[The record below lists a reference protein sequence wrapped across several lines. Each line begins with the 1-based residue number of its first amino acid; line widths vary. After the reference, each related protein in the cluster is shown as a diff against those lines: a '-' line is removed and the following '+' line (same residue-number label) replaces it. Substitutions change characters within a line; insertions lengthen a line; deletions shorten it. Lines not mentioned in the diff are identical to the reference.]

1 MNETLI
7 LLLGEDPDQPVRWAF
22 VGADGVRAADTAP
35 DASVLDALAPR
46 AANAQSI
53 VAVLPGE
60 QVAMRAMPSPPRVA
74 SKFKAA
80 AMYLLEDDLAESLDA
95 LHIAVLRRENGGA
108 AFAVKKSIMDGWR
121 DVFAE
126 SGFYPDVIAA
136 DFSLLENRAGQGVI
150 VFEPNRLICAIG
162 DSGFA
167 AERPL
172 ADGLA
177 SMLTADE
184 TIDAVMAH
192 GDPDTERFDASDKP
206 VSWAGHTD
214 DASLFM
220 LYAGGAARSD
230 AANLLQGGYRKRRDW
245 RGALAP
251 WRRAAMLAAACLVG
265 FIAITVADGV
275 RSARLVDRLN
285 DEALTVHRTAFPEA
299 ANVNPRDHARRILS
313 SRTVGPAFLSLTADF
328 ANSIDEEDQIQI
340 DRIRYNAARNEF
352 SVNLSFSDINDLE
365 ALKAKLT
372 ARGVGVREAGGVRRS
387 GGRYIGELQ
396 VSTS

>member
-7 LLLGEDPDQPVRWAF
+7 LLLGEYPGQPVRWAF
-22 VGADGVRAADTAP
+22 VDADGVRAADTAP

-46 AANAQSI
+46 AVNAQSI

-80 AMYLLEDDLAESLDA
+80 AMYLLEDDLAEGLDA

-121 DVFAE
+121 DVFAD
-126 SGFYPDVIAA
+126 SGFFPDFVTT
-136 DFSLLENRAGQGVI
+136 DFSLLENKPGEGVI
-150 VFEPNRLICAIG
+150 VFERSRLICMIG
-162 DSGFA
+162 DRGFA
-167 AERPL
+167 AERPF

-177 SMLTADE
+177 SMLAADE
-184 TIDAVMAH
+184 NIDSIVAY
-192 GDPDTERFDASDKP
+192 GDPDTERFDAGDKP
-206 VSWAGHTD
+206 VSWAGRAD
-214 DASLFM
+214 DASLFS
-220 LYAGGAARSD
+220 LYSDGAGRSD

-245 RGALAP
+245 RSALAP
-251 WRRAAMLAAACLVG
+251 WRRAAVLAAACLVG
-265 FIAITVADGV
+265 FIAVTVADGV

-285 DEALTVHRTAFPEA
+285 DEALAVHRTAFPES

-313 SRTVGPAFLSLTADF
+313 SRTAGPAFLSLTADF
-328 ANSIDEEDQIQI
+328 ANSIDEDDQIQI
-340 DRIRYNAARNEF
+340 DRIRYNAARDEF

-365 ALKAKLT
+365 ALKAKLS

-396 VSTS
+396 VGAS